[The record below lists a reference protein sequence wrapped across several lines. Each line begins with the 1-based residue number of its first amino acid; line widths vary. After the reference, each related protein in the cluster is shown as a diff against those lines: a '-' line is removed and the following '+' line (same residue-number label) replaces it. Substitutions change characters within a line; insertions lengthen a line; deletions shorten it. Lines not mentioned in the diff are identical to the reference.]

1 MFPKCQTTKRRGFT
15 RLDEPI
21 DQDETRPQPLPS
33 VDENGDVPPHP
44 PPPRTPS
51 RQSQVPQDPDE
62 DLAPPAQPE
71 RTTPSPAP
79 GSDQEPERDPPAQ
92 PPQQQV
98 PPRRPQQE
106 RRIPSR
112 PGNVYGE
119 DRHPVQQFQDVQR
132 LRQWRQTVGEGQG
145 RSLPPRASR
154 QRQVPGTSSGD
165 PQRARDT
172 PQSPSRGSV
181 DEVEDLLVAQLAQ
194 EGGVDFVCYLLA
206 QAVPQDESTV
216 APIREWTYKD
226 ILRLPEAQQKEWKI
240 ACREELEALR
250 RRKVFELVDL
260 PKGRKL
266 IKNRWVFDKKTDG
279 RKKARL
285 VAKGFSQIEGIDF
298 NEIFS
303 PVVRFETVRLM
314 LALAA
319 LEDWH
324 ITGLDVKSAFLYG
337 ELDEELY
344 MEQPEGFKMRS
355 QETKVLRLKRAIYG
369 LKQAALAWWK
379 ALDKSM
385 AALGCKRLQSDSG
398 LFVHTSKHSTVIVI
412 VYVDDALFM
421 GSDSTLVHK
430 LKSDFM
436 NKWECRDLGNVKEF
450 LRMRI
455 LKKNDS
461 IYLDQT
467 VYLDKVLQR
476 FGLTNAKFASTPLPE
491 GYHPAPNVQTVDT
504 QLRTKYQQ
512 IIGSLMYIMLGTH
525 PDIAYA
531 VTKMAQHAANPS
543 QDHLTRALHICR
555 YLAGTSRYALIYKG
569 KSNRG
574 LFACADSDWASNP
587 VDRRSTTGYMIKL
600 ADGIFSWNSRAQRT
614 VALSS
619 TEAEYMSLSDTSRQ
633 LVWIK
638 ALLTELNIHMSLIP
652 LCGDNQGSIF
662 MASNPVQE
670 RRIKHIDIRY
680 HYIREVV
687 QQRKVELF
695 FINGSE
701 NPADMFTKNLG

>member
-1 MFPKCQTTKRRGFT
+1 M
-15 RLDEPI
+15 
-21 DQDETRPQPLPS
+21 
-33 VDENGDVPPHP
+33 
-44 PPPRTPS
+44 
-51 RQSQVPQDPDE
+51 
-62 DLAPPAQPE
+62 
-71 RTTPSPAP
+71 
-79 GSDQEPERDPPAQ
+79 
-92 PPQQQV
+92 
-98 PPRRPQQE
+98 
-106 RRIPSR
+106 
-112 PGNVYGE
+112 
-119 DRHPVQQFQDVQR
+119 
-132 LRQWRQTVGEGQG
+132 
-145 RSLPPRASR
+145 
-154 QRQVPGTSSGD
+154 
-165 PQRARDT
+165 
-172 PQSPSRGSV
+172 
-181 DEVEDLLVAQLAQ
+181 LV
-194 EGGVDFVCYLLA
+194 
-206 QAVPQDESTV
+206 
-216 APIREWTYKD
+216 
-226 ILRLPEAQQKEWKI
+226 
-240 ACREELEALR
+240 
-250 RRKVFELVDL
+250 
-260 PKGRKL
+260 
-266 IKNRWVFDKKTDG
+266 
-279 RKKARL
+279 
-285 VAKGFSQIEGIDF
+285 
-298 NEIFS
+298 
-303 PVVRFETVRLM
+303 
-314 LALAA
+314 LAA

-355 QETKVLRLKRAIYG
+355 QETKVLQLKRAIYG
-369 LKQAALAWWK
+369 LKQAVLAWWK

-450 LRMRI
+450 LRMHI

-467 VYLDKVLQR
+467 VYLDKVLQH

-491 GYHPAPNVQTVDT
+491 GYHPTPNVQTVDT

-512 IIGSLMYIMLGTH
+512 IIGSLMYIMLGTC

-638 ALLTELNIHMSLIP
+638 ALLTELDIHMSPIP

-701 NPADMFTKNLG
+701 NPADMFTKNLGRTKFTQFRDALGLQIYSSDDAQSTCVQ